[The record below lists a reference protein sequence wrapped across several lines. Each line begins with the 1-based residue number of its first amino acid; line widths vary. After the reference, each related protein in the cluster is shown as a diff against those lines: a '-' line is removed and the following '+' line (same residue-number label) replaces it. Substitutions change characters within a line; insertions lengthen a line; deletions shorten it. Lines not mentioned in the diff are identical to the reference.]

1 MLEGTLEEE
10 SSPVE
15 TGVKKGVCIC
25 VVQRVLQRLFVYVLR
40 NGELRE
46 FLFDGLHFLCMLGGK
61 CICTERSRD
70 KKN

>member
-1 MLEGTLEEE
+1 MKKKALLLRLTLLR
-10 SSPVE
+10 
-15 TGVKKGVCIC
+15 
-25 VVQRVLQRLFVYVLR
+25 RVFVYVLYKECYKDFVYVLR

-46 FLFDGLHFLCMLGGK
+46 FLLDGLHFLCTVGGK